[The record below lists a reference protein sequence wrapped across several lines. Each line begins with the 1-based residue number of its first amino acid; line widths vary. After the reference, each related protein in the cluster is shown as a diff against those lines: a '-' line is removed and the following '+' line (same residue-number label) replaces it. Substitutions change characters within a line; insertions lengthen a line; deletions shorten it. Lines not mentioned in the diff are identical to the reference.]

1 MVIVISLFVGII
13 AALVLALTMRNFQ
26 SQKLKKESAGNFYS
40 AEEVVDEIR
49 TQLERYADQAAQS
62 AYTTWLAQ
70 YSYMKNNDE
79 RRKLFF
85 DVYEETFRKLIT
97 IHFLEEGGDYYYKDW
112 FDGVK
117 TADGARI
124 TWNEAEGVIKL
135 GIRPDT
141 DEDGNPLTDPLDPE
155 KPIYISD
162 GEVTVEGISIT
173 FTGPDGKSTSIT
185 TDLTLNIEYP
195 GFRLFSAS
203 NENPAFRYI
212 LISDGNIYNSGAND
226 KINLIGNIYSG
237 GDSLLPG
244 TKGIR
249 FSNGAMMQLS
259 SDKII
264 TRETLAADD
273 KAAVTINGYKETSV
287 PLADGGTYFVS
298 DIWANNISLSKS
310 AGGMGGS
317 SITAWGKA
325 YVADDLT
332 LNADNSNFTLTGEY
346 YGYSINN
353 ALSTDLD
360 RNGTPD
366 GSSAVIING
375 KNVNLDLS
383 NAEKIWISGKAFLTV
398 TDNEFESDLKVVN
411 IVQGESLTFR
421 SLQAAYLLPGEC
433 MNTYGHNPIDKD
445 EITTPVTVSLS
456 AYRDKT
462 GIDLSSYLDY
472 SQPYKTVTVRYKK
485 GGRLHTLIYYYMNFR
500 NHNAAREY
508 FETYYNANNEL
519 SLNRMAMFENGTIL
533 VNEDG
538 LINTGNVISY
548 NSVDGRK
555 TLKLNSGNAKYSDEK
570 VVSNESELNTKYEA
584 LVTTLNEDNSGTT
597 LDNKLTESIVLFSE
611 VEKDLNGSNM
621 KIITPA
627 GEDYFSVTLP
637 GTTNHGITKHYYLI
651 LGKDVNLNDSN
662 YGLDSTGAI
671 VLATGN
677 VNITGGITFNGLI
690 VAGGDICMNGH
701 NMTLKNDDAFISAL
715 LSQYPDEV
723 GKYFV
728 ETDSFNSGDD
738 TVFSSDLI
746 TVDYDNWKKN

>member
-112 FDGVK
+112 FDDVK
-117 TADGARI
+117 TAEGARI

-135 GIRPDT
+135 GIRPDK
-141 DEDGNPLTDPLDPE
+141 DEDGNPLMDPLDPE
-155 KPIYISD
+155 KPVYISD

-249 FSNGAMMQLS
+249 FSGARSTIRLS

-273 KAAVTINGYKETSV
+273 KASVTITGYKEKSRQF
-287 PLADGGTYFVS
+287 ADGGTYYVS

-317 SITAWGKA
+317 SITAWGNA
-325 YVADDLT
+325 YISDDLT
-332 LNADNSNFTLTGEY
+332 LNADASRFTLAGEY

-353 ALSTDLD
+353 ALSTDTD

-485 GGRLHTLIYYYMNFR
+485 SGRLHTLIYYYMNFR
-500 NHNAAREY
+500 NHNAAREN
-508 FETYYNANNEL
+508 FETYYNANSEL

-621 KIITPA
+621 KIITPS
-627 GEDYFSVTLP
+627 GEDYFTVTY
-637 GTTNHGITKHYYLI
+637 GGVTKHYYLI
-651 LGKDVNLNDSN
+651 LGNDVDINVNN
-662 YGLDSTGAI
+662 YGLDTTGAI

-677 VNITGGITFNGLI
+677 VNISTGILFNGLI
-690 VAGGDICMNGH
+690 VAGGDIKLTGNT
-701 NMTLKNDDAFISAL
+701 MTLKNDELFISAL
-715 LSQYPDEV
+715 LDQYPDEV